1 MKIFTGCVT
10 DRGNFRAKN
19 QDRAVCHVKKH
30 KTTPLAV
37 GCVCDG
43 IGSFSNSEIAS
54 QMVTDGISRWFEG
67 VKELFPESMDED
79 MLIEDLEMTLNELNE
94 LVYDFH
100 ERKGVDIGCTMSLM
114 VLVGQNFYVF
124 HVGDSRIYQVGET
137 AFQITKD
144 EVVMVESG
152 GRIKSLLA
160 NFVGKAPKLWMN
172 RFTSRVEGQ
181 EMFLLGSDGLFK
193 QLTSQDMVQ
202 WIGQIKND
210 SKAQKDCGFFLD
222 LVLERGERDNV
233 SCVLIY
239 VLVK

>member
-1 MKIFTGCVT
+1 
-10 DRGNFRAKN
+10 
-19 QDRAVCHVKKH
+19 
-30 KTTPLAV
+30 
-37 GCVCDG
+37 
-43 IGSFSNSEIAS
+43 
-54 QMVTDGISRWFEG
+54 MVTDGISRWFEG

-181 EMFLLGSDGLFK
+181 TGFLNSSHPRTWSSGSDR
-193 QLTSQDMVQ
+193 
-202 WIGQIKND
+202 
-210 SKAQKDCGFFLD
+210 SKTIPRLRKPAGIFWTWFLR
-222 LVLERGERDNV
+222 EGRGTMFPV
-233 SCVLIY
+233 SSFMC
-239 VLVK
+239 